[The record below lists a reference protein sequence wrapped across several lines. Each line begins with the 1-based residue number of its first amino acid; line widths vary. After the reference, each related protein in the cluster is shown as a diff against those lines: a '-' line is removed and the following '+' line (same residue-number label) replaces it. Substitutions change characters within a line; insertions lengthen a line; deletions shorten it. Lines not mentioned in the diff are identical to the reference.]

1 MPVNNYTA
9 YLKSLHSGEAGVIVL
24 AKQMNAIAALDD
36 PDARKVS
43 EKENIRL
50 TGTLGIVKVGYELCP
65 VKDMQEL
72 NTIIQELQAV
82 WFRMSDDLENEILDT
97 EKIGHLP

>member
-1 MPVNNYTA
+1 
-9 YLKSLHSGEAGVIVL
+9 
-24 AKQMNAIAALDD
+24 MNGIAALDD

-65 VKDMQEL
+65 VKDMHEL
-72 NTIIQELQAV
+72 KNIIQELRGV
-82 WFRMSDDLENEILDT
+82 WFRMSDDLEMRFRIL
-97 EKIGHLP
+97 KRSVSVHKQYSRY